1 MAKLP
6 MFSEEVNKVLGFL
19 TVCKLFIR
27 IKMRNYSVEEQ
38 IQQMLSYVQKRPAN
52 IWKKNVMQ
60 DLQSGSLS
68 YVTIEEFLSSL
79 KKEFGKRDDKTMKV
93 VELQKSLRGK

>member
-1 MAKLP
+1 
-6 MFSEEVNKVLGFL
+6 
-19 TVCKLFIR
+19 
-27 IKMRNYSVEEQ
+27 
-38 IQQMLSYVQKRPAN
+38 
-52 IWKKNVMQ
+52 MQ

-93 VELQKSLRGK
+93 VEL